1 MDDFLF
7 AVIFPPFLGAMVILG
22 CIGLV
27 LLTRAPGALSRSFLK
42 HHFLRIWRLSASTN
56 IGIDLL
62 LEHSPAGLI
71 GSIISLAICLLLDD
85 DMRKRGRKA
94 AKLLGDK
101 TRRIFESMRERMR
114 VLEPLPG
121 LTSFR

>member
-1 MDDFLF
+1 MGDFLF
-7 AVIFPPFLGAMVILG
+7 ALLFPPVLGVLVIIFV
-22 CIGLV
+22 IGLAMMMGV
-27 LLTRAPGALSRSFLK
+27 TGALSRSFLK
-42 HHFLRIWRLSASTN
+42 YHFLRIWRLMASFD
-56 IGIDLL
+56 IGINLL
-62 LEHSPAGLI
+62 DFRLGSLI
-71 GSIISLAICLLLDD
+71 GSIATLAVCLLLDD

-101 TRRIFESMRERMR
+101 TRHIFADMRERMR